1 MKKLIAKWRR
11 QADNDDVREV
21 EAGAFGEPEFDKCAV
36 YHGHRASCLREC
48 ADDLEAALE
57 QQKGVAPAPNKPQ
70 LAIAELYDKWLGTNP
85 SAIGACEVQS
95 FVDFVLQQQAVR

>member
-11 QADNDDVREV
+11 QADNDDVSEV

-57 QQKGVAPAPNKPQ
+57 QITKQSAPLLCGGCGDA
-70 LAIAELYDKWLGTNP
+70 AEYGYCAKCLP
-85 SAIGACEVQS
+85 
-95 FVDFVLQQQAVR
+95 